1 MKLYE
6 AAVHKPVIVTIMLV
20 TLLSLGLIS
29 VTKLPVEF
37 FPQMDFPFIGIF
49 VTYPNSVPAHVERQ
63 ITKPLEEVFSTLG
76 DVQTI
81 FSESSADGAFVGV
94 LFDWS
99 RDVNV
104 LRMEVKE
111 KVDQIRGELP
121 RDIERIQ
128 LFTFNSND
136 QPIMVGRIS
145 AKGRDLMGSYDLL
158 EKTII
163 NPIKRIEGV
172 GRVGIDGI
180 EPQEVSIYLEIDKLK
195 AHGVDID
202 RLFAL
207 IQNMNMTLSLG
218 EVTAQGLRYSVRGLG
233 NFRSFEDVENLT
245 ITEAGL
251 RLKDVATVY
260 YGEPLINYGRHL
272 DGEPC
277 IAFWIQKASDANSVE
292 LGRRVQAQLDKI
304 NNDPRMEGINILL
317 FWNQSEQIVNSLDGL
332 KQAGVIG
339 ALFAILILYFFLRRL
354 LTTIIVA
361 IAIPFALLCTCGFLY
376 FSGNSLNILTMMGL
390 MLGVGMLVDNAI
402 VVLES
407 IFRHQ
412 SAGVPS
418 VQASIIGSK
427 EVARA
432 VVAATLTSVIVFA
445 PIIVT
450 KDSSGIMTYLSQVGI
465 TISVA
470 LLFSLLISLTLIPFL
485 TSRLLKP
492 AKVKKSRLL
501 EKLQS
506 SYVTTLRWTA
516 HKHPILTGIVIIP
529 VVLALTIGA
538 ATVFKLDF
546 NMMEGELIENLY
558 ISYDFTDNLTYRQ
571 TEKYINRVEEVLEE
585 KKEEL
590 KVKQVYSFY
599 ADNRAGTTIY
609 FDDRYL
615 SEKRLKQIREDLREA
630 LPELAGVRL
639 RFGDDEGGGAGGV
652 ATVGVTLFGEDML
665 MLEELAL
672 EVKRRLSLV
681 EGMTDVRTSI
691 EKGAEEIKISLNR
704 DLAQQYG
711 ISPQTVSGIMNLTFR
726 GMPLRRFQMPDREV
740 PMSISLSPED
750 RVGLHNLKNLL
761 VGTNDDRD
769 VTLGTVADLSV
780 DRAPMTIHRENQ
792 RGSVTIDGAFD
803 REKYKEMNDT
813 VAAVMNSLQLPVGY
827 SWSFD
832 REYQEEQDQK
842 NDMLV
847 NVLLALV
854 CVYLVMAALFESLL
868 HPLIIML
875 CLPFS
880 VVGVVL
886 VLLITNTA
894 VNLMAM
900 IGVVILI
907 GIVVN
912 NGIVLIDHI
921 NNFRR
926 GGDTIYEAILK
937 GGSERFRPI
946 VMTAVT
952 TILGLLPMSLGS
964 LVPAIGQTNIAGS
977 QYYPLA
983 RAVIGGLAMG
993 TVLTLV
999 ALPTYYVIGERLAQ
1013 WVRDVRV
1020 RAGQPWR
1027 SRRSPS
1033 AP

>member
-1 MKLYE
+1 
-6 AAVHKPVIVTIMLV
+6 
-20 TLLSLGLIS
+20 
-29 VTKLPVEF
+29 
-37 FPQMDFPFIGIF
+37 
-49 VTYPNSVPAHVERQ
+49 
-63 ITKPLEEVFSTLG
+63 
-76 DVQTI
+76 
-81 FSESSADGAFVGV
+81 
-94 LFDWS
+94 
-99 RDVNV
+99 
-104 LRMEVKE
+104 
-111 KVDQIRGELP
+111 
-121 RDIERIQ
+121 
-128 LFTFNSND
+128 
-136 QPIMVGRIS
+136 
-145 AKGRDLMGSYDLL
+145 
-158 EKTII
+158 
-163 NPIKRIEGV
+163 
-172 GRVGIDGI
+172 
-180 EPQEVSIYLEIDKLK
+180 
-195 AHGVDID
+195 
-202 RLFAL
+202 
-207 IQNMNMTLSLG
+207 
-218 EVTAQGLRYSVRGLG
+218 
-233 NFRSFEDVENLT
+233 
-245 ITEAGL
+245 
-251 RLKDVATVY
+251 
-260 YGEPLINYGRHL
+260 
-272 DGEPC
+272 
-277 IAFWIQKASDANSVE
+277 
-292 LGRRVQAQLDKI
+292 
-304 NNDPRMEGINILL
+304 
-317 FWNQSEQIVNSLDGL
+317 
-332 KQAGVIG
+332 
-339 ALFAILILYFFLRRL
+339 
-354 LTTIIVA
+354 
-361 IAIPFALLCTCGFLY
+361 
-376 FSGNSLNILTMMGL
+376 MGL

-412 SAGVPS
+412 SAGVPA

-501 EKLQS
+501 EKLQA

-516 HKHPILTGIVIIP
+516 HKHPFLTGIVIIP

-538 ATVFKLDF
+538 AAVFKLDF
-546 NMMEGELIENLY
+546 SMEEGELIENLY
-558 ISYDFTDNLTYRQ
+558 ISYDFTDNLSYRQ
-571 TEKYINRVEEVLEE
+571 TEKYINRVEEVLAE

-599 ADNRAGTTIY
+599 ANNRAGTTIY

-630 LPELAGVRL
+630 LPELAGVHL

-665 MLEELAL
+665 MLEELAQ

-681 EGMTDVRTSI
+681 EGMTDVRTSV
-691 EKGAEEIKISLNR
+691 EKGAEEIKIAINR

-750 RVGLHNLKNLL
+750 RVGLHNLKGLL
-761 VGTNDDRD
+761 VGMNEGRD
-769 VTLGTVADLSV
+769 MTLGTVADLTV
-780 DRAPMTIHRENQ
+780 ERAPMTIHRENQ
-792 RGSVTIDGAFD
+792 RGSVTIDGAYD
-803 REKYKEMNDT
+803 REKYKEMNGT

-827 SWSFD
+827 SWSFG
-832 REYQEEQDQK
+832 REFQEEQEQK

-886 VLLITNTA
+886 VLLLTNTA

-912 NGIVLIDHI
+912 NGIVLIDHV

-964 LVPAIGQTNIAGS
+964 LVPAIGQTNIAGT

-1013 WVRDVRV
+1013 WVRDVRA